1 MNFDILIRCAIAMV
15 CGWIIGFLMTRS
27 ALKEKYKC
35 QNLTPEGTLKLAYDR
50 DNPSQPP
57 MGLEIESLGYI
68 LTHDTILLK
77 IVKIGFPKTDDKI
90 YLESKKD
97 KSA

>member
-15 CGWIIGFLMTRS
+15 CGWVIGFLMTRS
-27 ALKEKYKC
+27 VLKEKYK
-35 QNLTPEGTLKLAYDR
+35 QQDFKPEGALKLVYDQ

-77 IVKIGFPKTDDKI
+77 IVKIGFPKTDSKI

>member
-27 ALKEKYKC
+27 VLKEKYK
-35 QNLTPEGTLKLAYDR
+35 QPDFKPEGALKLVYDQ

-68 LTHDTILLK
+68 LTHDYIMLR
-77 IVKIGFPKTDDKI
+77 IVKIGFPKTDSKI